1 MSPMLERVDY
11 PVIVQ
16 KPDRRYDLQIDIL
29 DLHKAAGIGRQ
40 EGWNKAII
48 ELIKAVIHNA

>member
-1 MSPMLERVDY
+1 MPPMLERVDY

-29 DLHKAAGIGRQ
+29 DLHKAAGIGT